1 MAPKVVTKG
10 ETVLQDKLNQIKL
23 DYLSLIN
30 ATNIKNV
37 KAAEDLEKKFK
48 KDGDDFEAR
57 QEMERK
63 EFESRMLREKEEF
76 EKTQTFERSVSDK
89 EAIERLKQAEDF
101 IDDVKSPLGNEKVA
115 TLDIGKELECPVCFE
130 EMKPPVHI
138 WQCSQGHLVCQTC
151 KTRPEVR
158 HCPTCRQEIVG
169 RATMVEKIAA
179 KIHPDKDNIVVTE
192 VPDTTTSTAPC
203 ITVLPRLRLISGS
216 PGPDG

>member
-1 MAPKVVTKG
+1 MAPKTVSKG
-10 ETVLQDKLNQIKL
+10 EAVMQDKVDQIKL
-23 DYLSLIN
+23 DYLSLVNGIK
-30 ATNIKNV
+30 AENI
-37 KAAEDLEKKFK
+37 KAAEDLEKKLR
-48 KDGDDFEAR
+48 KDEEDFQAR
-57 QEMERK
+57 QELERR

-76 EKTQTFERSVSDK
+76 
-89 EAIERLKQAEDF
+89 KQKQKQQLL
-101 IDDVKSPLGNEKVA
+101 ILGKVIFKD
-115 TLDIGKELECPVCFE
+115 LELECPVCWE

-138 WQCSQGHLVCQTC
+138 WQCSQGHLVCELC